1 MKSLKIFLQDSV
13 PNSSW
18 CQTWY
23 LSTSVMDDAL
33 HSLGSD
39 TNMNEQLHSP
49 ALVFICTKYLLS
61 DVNIKDFPR
70 KGKEHASHA

>member
-1 MKSLKIFLQDSV
+1 
-13 PNSSW
+13 
-18 CQTWY
+18 
-23 LSTSVMDDAL
+23 MDDAL